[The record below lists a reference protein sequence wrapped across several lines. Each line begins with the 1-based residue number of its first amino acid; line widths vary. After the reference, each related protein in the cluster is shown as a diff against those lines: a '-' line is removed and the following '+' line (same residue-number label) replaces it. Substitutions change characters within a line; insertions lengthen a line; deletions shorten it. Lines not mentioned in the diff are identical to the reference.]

1 MADGWWRT
9 GAIGGLPG
17 VVGGR
22 AVPYPPSHNPPSL
35 TIGWPC
41 HGGRRSN
48 ADSPFRNLFH
58 RANKH
63 EPQRRQFL
71 LEREIRMTQSTS
83 TKTLFSTCVRL
94 YLISCLVFFIEM
106 LDLLRV

>member
-1 MADGWWRT
+1 MAALITCWWWLIVGTLMVGW
-9 GAIGGLPG
+9 AIGGLPG

-58 RANKH
+58 CANKH
-63 EPQRRQFL
+63 RGVNF
-71 LEREIRMTQSTS
+71 
-83 TKTLFSTCVRL
+83 
-94 YLISCLVFFIEM
+94 Y
-106 LDLLRV
+106 